1 MTTIA
6 STSATTSYRYTKLAS
21 ATTESQS
28 ISSNVAAAGSSGGV
42 SSTASDDSASID
54 SAQKLLS
61 QLMSMLMSM
70 QQGQTTSG
78 GDQPGTDTAQDDR
91 VTSMDTDGDG
101 QVSMAEF
108 VAARPSD
115 VSEDQATSLF
125 NSFDTEGSGSLTVD
139 QLQEAMSANA
149 PPMGAGPPPAR
160 SSSSSS
166 SDGSSSDLFTSLDT
180 DGDGVVSQEEFVAGR
195 PSDVSEEQA
204 ANLFNSFDTEGSGS
218 LTADR
223 LQEAMSA
230 NAPPIGAGSPPPSSS
245 DDSLSDLFSSL
256 DTDGDGVISQA
267 EFAAGRPDDVSE
279 EQATALFESM
289 DTDGAGSIT
298 KDQFVDAMKPQLP
311 PSADFQYP
319 DFASEEAE
327 AQAFMV

>member
-28 ISSNVAAAGSSGGV
+28 ISSNVTAAASSGGV
-42 SSTASDDSASID
+42 SSTASDDSALID

-78 GDQPGTDTAQDDR
+78 GDQSGADTARDDL

-115 VSEDQATSLF
+115 VGEDQAT
-125 NSFDTEGSGSLTVD
+125 
-139 QLQEAMSANA
+139 
-149 PPMGAGPPPAR
+149 
-160 SSSSSS
+160 
-166 SDGSSSDLFTSLDT
+166 
-180 DGDGVVSQEEFVAGR
+180 
-195 PSDVSEEQA
+195 
-204 ANLFNSFDTEGSGS
+204 NLFNSFDTEGSGS
-218 LTADR
+218 LTADQ
-223 LQEAMSA
+223 LQEAMST
-230 NAPPIGAGSPPPSSS
+230 NAPLMGAGSPPASSTSS
-245 DDSLSDLFSSL
+245 DHTLSDLFSSL
-256 DTDGDGVISQA
+256 DTDGDGVISQE

-279 EQATALFESM
+279 EQATLLFESL

-311 PSADFQYP
+311 PSADFRYP
-319 DFASEEAE
+319 DFESEEAQV
-327 AQAFMV
+327 QAFVI